1 MLLPALER
9 TPPPPERELLRWTRL
24 PDALLIALLPPSGE
38 TDPFYQFL
46 GELEKSH
53 QHNELARLIYVACTR
68 ARRRLHLF
76 ALVKTDKKDEISEPP
91 SRSLLQLLW
100 PAWTGLDEAPRLE
113 ETGTTHH
120 KSDGPLQTPATGLLR
135 RIGDQF
141 NPPPI
146 PPGYVPQAPIQDTDP
161 MDTARPIADQAIEF
175 DWAGDAARVIGI
187 VVHQIL
193 NHIHSMGLTAWSAG
207 DENQQLEQARSALL
221 ENGLNLKELKQA
233 LEQVHLGLTHLKT
246 DPRAQWIFS
255 PDHTDARSEW
265 GLTTAQEGRINKVI
279 IDRTFVDTEG
289 VRWIIDFKSSRHDE
303 SDIDQFVA
311 QEKIR
316 YEQQL
321 NRYARIVRS
330 MDPRPIRFGLYFPTL
345 KSWIE
350 WPYDDS

>member
-1 MLLPALER
+1 
-9 TPPPPERELLRWTRL
+9 
-24 PDALLIALLPPSGE
+24 
-38 TDPFYQFL
+38 
-46 GELEKSH
+46 
-53 QHNELARLIYVACTR
+53 
-68 ARRRLHLF
+68 
-76 ALVKTDKKDEISEPP
+76 
-91 SRSLLQLLW
+91 
-100 PAWTGLDEAPRLE
+100 
-113 ETGTTHH
+113 
-120 KSDGPLQTPATGLLR
+120 
-135 RIGDQF
+135 
-141 NPPPI
+141 
-146 PPGYVPQAPIQDTDP
+146 